1 MNFSFWLKAL
11 RVIPRIS
18 KEEWNKLDFVSKWL
32 VLSRSAVF
40 VITLIP
46 SFIVA
51 IFAYL
56 NNKFDFLNW
65 LMLTI
70 GLIFAHALNN
80 MLNDFTDYVKGVDK
94 DNYFRAQYGPHPLE
108 HNLISK
114 NEFFIYVLITAI
126 IALIP
131 AIYFIYLRGIS
142 ALILV
147 LIGSF
152 FVLFYTYPLKYI
164 GLGELSVLIVWGP
177 LMIGGGYYVI
187 TNEWNIDVILMSFIY
202 SLGATSVL
210 FGKHIDKYEDDKS
223 KGIRTFPVIIGKRN
237 ARILN
242 IIIMALQYIL
252 TIYLVLIGFFK
263 FTMLVVLIG
272 LYWFFK
278 NVLKVYLSEKPKER
292 PSNYPD
298 SVWPLWYVA
307 FAFDHNKKF
316 GYLFLIGLLLEMV
329 LRKVIFRV

>member
-11 RVIPRIS
+11 RIIPRIS

-40 VITLIP
+40 IITLIP

-114 NEFFIYVLITAI
+114 KEFFIYVLITAI

-187 TNEWNIDVILMSFIY
+187 TNEWNIDIILMSFIY

-242 IIIMALQYIL
+242 IIIMALQYI
-252 TIYLVLIGFFK
+252 
-263 FTMLVVLIG
+263 
-272 LYWFFK
+272 
-278 NVLKVYLSEKPKER
+278 
-292 PSNYPD
+292 
-298 SVWPLWYVA
+298 
-307 FAFDHNKKF
+307 
-316 GYLFLIGLLLEMV
+316 
-329 LRKVIFRV
+329 